1 VLAPLLLI
9 AAQASPATPA
19 EAPLAADRIYT
30 GGAILTMLEEQPR
43 AEALALAGGRLLAVG
58 THDEVLRHRS
68 PATEMVD
75 LGGRALLP
83 GFYDAHGHV
92 VAVGMQATSAN
103 LLAPPDGEVRDIAS
117 LQDELRRW
125 AAASGET
132 VAATGLILGFGY
144 DDGQLAEERHPTR
157 DDLDA
162 VSTELPVYAIHQSGH
177 LGAAN
182 SVALALCGLDADS
195 EDPPGGVI
203 RRRAGSREPDGVL
216 EETAHFA
223 ALQRL
228 LGGTDA
234 RHSITTLRA
243 GINLLARFGYTTA
256 EEGRASPEMID
267 LLRAAAAEEPFPID
281 VVAYPDV
288 LIDREFIAR
297 EVNREYRNGFRVAG
311 AKLTIDGSP
320 QGFTAWRD
328 RPYHRP
334 PAHFRAG
341 HAGYPAASADEV
353 FDAVAWAF
361 EHDIQVITHAN
372 GEAAIDQLLAAIEEA
387 TRRSGG
393 GDRRSVLIHGQFL
406 RRDQVGPLQRLGI
419 VPSLFPMHTFYWGDW
434 HRERTVGPERA
445 DDISPTGWLV
455 ERGMRF
461 STHHDAPV
469 ALPDSMRV
477 LDATVTR
484 RTRSGD
490 ILGPTHRIDV
500 LTALRAMTIW
510 PAWHHF
516 EEDNKGTLEAG
527 KLADLVILSA
537 DPTAVDPET
546 LDSLR
551 VLETIKAG
559 RTVYRAD

>member
-1 VLAPLLLI
+1 MLAPLLLI

-103 LLAPPDGEVRDIAS
+103 LLAPPDGEVRDLAS

-516 EEDNKGTLEAG
+516 EEDHKGTLEAG

>member
-1 VLAPLLLI
+1 MLAPLLLV

-19 EAPLAADRIYT
+19 GAPLAADRIYT
-30 GGAILTMLEEQPR
+30 GGAILTMLEEPPR

-58 THDEVLRHRS
+58 TRDEVLRHRS
-68 PATEMVD
+68 PATEVVD

-103 LLAPPDGEVRDIAS
+103 LLAPPDGEVRDLAS

-195 EDPPGGVI
+195 EDPPGGVV

-243 GINLLARFGYTTA
+243 GIDLLARFGYTTA
-256 EEGRASPEMID
+256 EEGRASPEMIG

-288 LIDREFIAR
+288 LLDRELIAR
-297 EVNREYRNGFRVAG
+297 EASREYRDGFRVAG

-334 PAHFRAG
+334 PGHFRAD

-353 FDAVAWAF
+353 FDAIAWAF

-490 ILGPTHRIDV
+490 ILGPTHRVEV

-516 EEDNKGTLEAG
+516 EEDRKGTLEAG

>member
-58 THDEVLRHRS
+58 TLDEVRRHRS

-162 VSTELPVYAIHQSGH
+162 VSTDLPVYAIHQSGH

>member
-1 VLAPLLLI
+1 MLAPLLLI

-58 THDEVLRHRS
+58 TRDEVLRHRS

-516 EEDNKGTLEAG
+516 EENNKGTLEAG

-551 VLETIKAG
+551 VLETMKAG

>member
-1 VLAPLLLI
+1 MLAPLLLI

-58 THDEVLRHRS
+58 TLDEVLRHRS

-516 EEDNKGTLEAG
+516 EENNKGTLEAG

-551 VLETIKAG
+551 VLETMKAG

>member
-1 VLAPLLLI
+1 MLAPLLLI

-58 THDEVLRHRS
+58 TLDEVRRHRS

-103 LLAPPDGEVRDIAS
+103 LLAPPDGEVRDLAS

>member
-1 VLAPLLLI
+1 
-9 AAQASPATPA
+9 
-19 EAPLAADRIYT
+19 
-30 GGAILTMLEEQPR
+30 LTMLEEQPR

-58 THDEVLRHRS
+58 TLDEVLRHRS

-516 EEDNKGTLEAG
+516 EENNKGTLEAG

-551 VLETIKAG
+551 VLETMKAG

>member
-1 VLAPLLLI
+1 MLAPLLLI
-9 AAQASPATPA
+9 AAQTSPATPA

-58 THDEVLRHRS
+58 THDEVRRHRS

-103 LLAPPDGEVRDIAS
+103 LLAPPDGEVRDLAS

-516 EEDNKGTLEAG
+516 EEDHKGTLEAG

>member
-1 VLAPLLLI
+1 MLAPLLLV
-9 AAQASPATPA
+9 AAQASSATPA
-19 EAPLAADRIYT
+19 GAPLAADRIYT
-30 GGAILTMLEEQPR
+30 GGAILTMLEEPPR

-58 THDEVLRHRS
+58 TRDEVLRHRS
-68 PATEMVD
+68 PATEVVD

-103 LLAPPDGEVRDIAS
+103 LLAPPDGEVRDLAS

-195 EDPPGGVI
+195 EDPPGGVV

-243 GINLLARFGYTTA
+243 GIDLLARFGYTTA
-256 EEGRASPEMID
+256 EEGRASPEMIG

-288 LIDREFIAR
+288 LLDRELIAR
-297 EVNREYRNGFRVAG
+297 EASREYRDGFRVAG

-334 PAHFRAG
+334 PGHFRAD

-353 FDAVAWAF
+353 FDAIAWAF

-490 ILGPTHRIDV
+490 ILGPTHRVEV

-516 EEDNKGTLEAG
+516 EEDRKGTLEAG

>member
-1 VLAPLLLI
+1 MLAPLLLI

-516 EEDNKGTLEAG
+516 EENNKGTLEAG

-551 VLETIKAG
+551 VLETMKAG

>member
-1 VLAPLLLI
+1 MLAPLLLI
-9 AAQASPATPA
+9 AAQTSPATPA

-43 AEALALAGGRLLAVG
+43 AEALALAEGRLLAVG

-162 VSTELPVYAIHQSGH
+162 VSTDLPVYAIHQSGH

>member
-1 VLAPLLLI
+1 MLARLLLL
-9 AAQASPATPA
+9 ALQTAPQPPATA
-19 EAPLAADRIYT
+19 ERIYT
-30 GGAILTMLEEQPR
+30 GGAILTMLDARPR
-43 AEALALAGGRLLAVG
+43 VEALAVADGLLLAVG
-58 THDEVLRHRS
+58 DLDEVLRHRG
-68 PATEMVD
+68 PETELVE
-75 LGGRALLP
+75 LGERALLP

-92 VAVGMQATSAN
+92 VAAGMQATSAN

-125 AAASGET
+125 TAANPDALE
-132 VAATGLILGFGY
+132 ATGVILGFGY

-177 LGAAN
+177 LGVAN
-182 SVALALCGLDADS
+182 SAALALCGLDAAS
-195 EDPPGGVI
+195 EDPAGGVV

-216 EETAHFA
+216 EETAHFT
-223 ALQRL
+223 ALMTL
-228 LGGTDA
+228 LGETGA
-234 RHSITTLRA
+234 SRSIEVLRE
-243 GINLLARFGYTTA
+243 GITLLARFGYTTA
-256 EEGRASPEMID
+256 EEGRASPEMVG
-267 LLRAAAAEEPFPID
+267 LLRAAAAEAPLPID

-288 LIDREFIAR
+288 LVDRDFIAR
-297 EVNREYRNGFRVAG
+297 EASRSYRDGFRVAG

-334 PAHFRAG
+334 PAHFRADYV
-341 HAGYPAASADEV
+341 GYAAAAADEV
-353 FDAVAWAF
+353 VEAVAWAF
-361 EHDIQVITHAN
+361 EHDVQLLTHAN
-372 GEAAIDQLLAAIEEA
+372 GEAAIDLLIAATSEA
-387 TRRSGG
+387 TERFGR
-393 GDRRSVLIHGQFL
+393 GDRRHVLIHGQFL
-406 RRDQVGPLQRLGI
+406 RRDQVTPLQRLGI

-434 HRERTVGPERA
+434 HRERTVGPELV

-490 ILGPTHRIDV
+490 ILGPRHRVDV
-500 LTALRAMTIW
+500 PTALKAMTIW

-516 EEDNKGTLEAG
+516 EEDRKGTLEAG

-546 LDSLR
+546 LDALR
-551 VLETIKAG
+551 VLETIKGG
-559 RTVYRAD
+559 RTVHRAP

>member
-1 VLAPLLLI
+1 MLAPLLLI

-162 VSTELPVYAIHQSGH
+162 VSTDLPVYAIHQSGH

>member
-1 VLAPLLLI
+1 MLAPLFLI
-9 AAQASPATPA
+9 AAQVSPATPA

-30 GGAILTMLEEQPR
+30 GGTILTMLEEQPR

-58 THDEVLRHRS
+58 THDEVLRYRS
-68 PATEMVD
+68 PATEIVD

-103 LLAPPDGEVRDIAS
+103 LLAPPDGEVRDLAS

-256 EEGRASPEMID
+256 EEGRAPPEMID
-267 LLRAAAAEEPFPID
+267 LLRAAAAEESFPID

-455 ERGMRF
+455 ERGMPF

-490 ILGPTHRIDV
+490 ILGPTHRVDV

-516 EEDNKGTLEAG
+516 EEDHKGTLEAG

>member
-1 VLAPLLLI
+1 MLAPLLLI
-9 AAQASPATPA
+9 AAQTSPATPA

-58 THDEVLRHRS
+58 TLDEVRRHRS

-103 LLAPPDGEVRDIAS
+103 LLAPPDGEVRDLAS

-516 EEDNKGTLEAG
+516 EEDHKGTLEAG

>member
-162 VSTELPVYAIHQSGH
+162 VSTDLPVYAIHQSGH

>member
-9 AAQASPATPA
+9 AAQTSPATPA

-162 VSTELPVYAIHQSGH
+162 VSTDLPVYAIHQSGH

>member
-1 VLAPLLLI
+1 MLAPLLLI
-9 AAQASPATPA
+9 AAQTSPATPA

-162 VSTELPVYAIHQSGH
+162 VSTDLPVYAIHQSGH